1 MINIL
6 IVEDDLSTRKFLQAL
21 LVTNGYNV
29 YTAGDGLLAWDII
42 EKQSVDFIICD
53 IMMPNMDG
61 FEFVE
66 SLRDAQYEMPVLM
79 LTAKTY
85 IEDKKRGYSVGS
97 DDYMTKPV
105 NEEELLLKIT
115 ALLRRAKITKSKQ
128 ITVGSVLVDY
138 DSLTVTDKNE
148 SIELP
153 PKEFM
158 LLFKLLSYQ
167 NKIFTRLQI
176 MDEVWGMD
184 TETDDNTINVH
195 VNRLR
200 KKLSHIKEFEIMTIR
215 GLGYKAVKYE

>member
-6 IVEDDLSTRKFLQAL
+6 VIEDDLSMSKFLKAL
-21 LVTNGYNV
+21 LITNGYKV
-29 YTAGDGLLAWDII
+29 YTAGDGILAWDII
-42 EKQSVDFIICD
+42 ESQSIDFIICD

-61 FEFVE
+61 FEFVQ
-66 SLRDAQYEMPVLM
+66 SIRDAKFEMPVLM

-85 IEDKKRGYSVGS
+85 IGDKKRGYSVGS

-105 NEEELLLKIT
+105 DDEELILKIT
-115 ALLRRAKITKSKQ
+115 ALLRRAKINKSKQ
-128 ITVGSVLVDY
+128 ITIGSVLIDY

-158 LLFKLLSYQ
+158 LLFKLLSYP

-176 MDEVWGMD
+176 MDDIWGMD
-184 TETDDNTINVH
+184 SETDDNTINVH

>member
-6 IVEDDLSTRKFLQAL
+6 VVEDDLSMSKFLEAL
-21 LVTNGYNV
+21 LTTNGYNV
-29 YTAGDGLLAWDII
+29 YTAGDGILAWDII
-42 EKQSVDFIICD
+42 ETQSIDFIVCD
-53 IMMPNMDG
+53 VMMPNMDG
-61 FEFVE
+61 FEFVQ
-66 SLRDAQYEMPVLM
+66 SIRDAQFEMPVLM

-85 IEDKKRGYSVGS
+85 IDDKKRGYSVGS

-105 NEEELLLKIT
+105 DEEELLLKIT
-115 ALLRRAKITKSKQ
+115 ALLRRAKINNSKQ
-128 ITVGSVLVDY
+128 ITVGSVLIDY

-158 LLFKLLSYQ
+158 LLFKLLSYP
-167 NKIFTRLQI
+167 NKIFTRLKI
-176 MDEVWGMD
+176 MDDIWGMD
-184 TETDDNTINVH
+184 SETDDNTINVH

>member
-6 IVEDDLSTRKFLQAL
+6 IVEDDLSTRKFLEAL
-21 LVTNGYNV
+21 LVTNGYNI
-29 YTAGDGLLAWDII
+29 YTVGDGLLAWDII

-66 SLRDAQYEMPVLM
+66 SLREAQYEMPVLM

-105 NEEELLLKIT
+105 DEEELLLKIT
-115 ALLRRAKITKSKQ
+115 ALLRRAKINKSKQ

-158 LLFKLLSYQ
+158 LLFKLLSYP

>member
-6 IVEDDLSTRKFLQAL
+6 IVEDDLSMRKFLEAL

-66 SLRDAQYEMPVLM
+66 TLRDTGYEMPVLM

-105 NEEELLLKIT
+105 DEEELLLKIT
-115 ALLRRAKITKSKQ
+115 ALLRRAKINKSKQ

-138 DSLTVTDKNE
+138 DSMTVTDKNE

-158 LLFKLLSYQ
+158 LLFKLLSYP

-184 TETDDNTINVH
+184 TETYDNTINVH

-215 GLGYKAVKYE
+215 GLGYKAVKHE

>member
-6 IVEDDLSTRKFLQAL
+6 IVEDDLSTRKFLEAL
-21 LVTNGYNV
+21 LVTNGYNI
-29 YTAGDGLLAWDII
+29 YTAGDGLIAWDII

-105 NEEELLLKIT
+105 DEEELLLKII

-158 LLFKLLSYQ
+158 LLFKLLSYP